1 MEHRL
6 PELEPEAE
14 GIVNGDWQDHGDTDS
29 PTTGS
34 FEAIAGRA
42 ESRRTPDTIQQR
54 LSLGSSGGSSW
65 SSSRF
70 APAPSPGCLSFQ
82 SNRQFQLSAPP
93 SKKSSMRSSVS
104 TASSQFSFSAA
115 QHLASAHQA
124 ARQSIGSAAG
134 RSASAH
140 RESLR
145 SMAASL
151 EQQQQQPVTTQ
162 QGPQPDQDKGK
173 SKEKAEETEQVDLTP
188 AQEFM

>member
-82 SNRQFQLSAPP
+82 SNTQFQLSAPP
-93 SKKSSMRSSVS
+93 SKKSSMKSSVS
-104 TASSQFSFSAA
+104 TASSHFSFSAA
-115 QHLASAHQA
+115 QHLALAHQA
-124 ARQSIGSAAG
+124 ARQSVGSAAG
-134 RSASAH
+134 RSHSAH

-151 EQQQQQPVTTQ
+151 DQQQQATTQ
-162 QGPQPDQDKGK
+162 QASQAEPDKDKGK
-173 SKEKAEETEQVDLTP
+173 GKEKAEEIEKVDLTP